1 MKLHLFKNRQNKIR
15 ISISY
20 YTALGQREVNED
32 SICVLEGRFGTL
44 ALLADGLGGHR
55 NGKDASSMAI
65 RTLNEY
71 FFDREAT
78 EREMPEAFR
87 IAHERIK
94 ATHDGSNNMKTTL
107 SALFLSGN
115 EAIASHVGDSRIYQF
130 RNGEIL
136 YQSLDHSVAQLAVMS
151 GEIDKSE
158 LRRHP
163 ERHILIRA
171 LGSEKM
177 PKVTTNVLPYM
188 AGDRFLICSDG
199 FWEPLS
205 EELMLSL
212 SAAHPK
218 TEEWLREMRWIA
230 ENNAADN
237 HSAIAITILSC

>member
-1 MKLHLFKNRQNKIR
+1 MKLHLFKNRKNKIR

-20 YTALGQREVNED
+20 YTALGQRAENED

-55 NGKDASSMAI
+55 NGKEASAMAI
-65 RTLNEY
+65 RTLNEF
-71 FFDREAT
+71 FFDHDVS

-87 IAHERIK
+87 LAHERIR
-94 ATHDGSNNMKTTL
+94 AAQDGGNNMKTTL
-107 SALFLSGN
+107 SALFLSGG

-136 YQSLDHSVAQLAVMS
+136 YQSLDHSVAQLAVMA
-151 GEIDKSE
+151 GEISKNE
-158 LRRHP
+158 LRSHP
-163 ERHILIRA
+163 DRHILIRA
-171 LGSEKM
+171 LGSDKM
-177 PKVTTNVLPYM
+177 PKVSTNILPYT

-205 EELMLSL
+205 EELMLNL
-212 SAAHPK
+212 SAANEK
-218 TEEWLREMRWIA
+218 TEDWLREMRWIA
-230 ENNAADN
+230 EKNAADN